1 MIIKNIIYATVIY
14 PTKDFEIFLN
24 DYLLSVFTQTTKN
37 FELLIILDEVELAVV
52 EKRVNK
58 LNKDK
63 IKVHIRKFLDKLNPI
78 ELRKKLVDISYE
90 LNADV
95 LIFSDFDENVAS
107 NRVEEV
113 IKNID
118 NFAFA
123 FNDFYVVDK
132 NLTKINIHSFFETR
146 NVAKEVKEWKDI
158 KSFNYIGFGS
168 LSINLKLFNYKDIDF
183 PKEIKALD
191 WFIATYVLLNKG
203 KGIKLSNTYANYRQH
218 GSSFVGFDFK
228 LDKAKLKQGLDTKL
242 THYKYFQKYNIDFK
256 FFYNE
261 IVDLQE
267 YINHIGEENYI
278 EIVNKKFDTTNLC
291 WWENIKTKKE
301 LV

>member
-132 NLTKINIHSFFETR
+132 NLKKINKILEILKLDSLINNNPDGINMNIGEKGVQLSGGQVQRIALARAIYLDRPIIIMDEPTSALDTDVEKYLFDNIHLVTKSTLIIVSHKLKTFQK
-146 NVAKEVKEWKDI
+146 ADI
-158 KSFNYIGFGS
+158 IYKFLEGGKFKKLKKSF
-168 LSINLKLFNYKDIDF
+168 
-183 PKEIKALD
+183 
-191 WFIATYVLLNKG
+191 
-203 KGIKLSNTYANYRQH
+203 
-218 GSSFVGFDFK
+218 
-228 LDKAKLKQGLDTKL
+228 
-242 THYKYFQKYNIDFK
+242 
-256 FFYNE
+256 
-261 IVDLQE
+261 
-267 YINHIGEENYI
+267 
-278 EIVNKKFDTTNLC
+278 KK
-291 WWENIKTKKE
+291 
-301 LV
+301 V

>member
-1 MIIKNIIYATVIY
+1 LIIKKIIYATVIY
-14 PTKDFEIFLN
+14 STKYFEIFIN
-24 DYLLSVFTQTTKN
+24 DYLLSVFTQTTKD

-52 EKRVNK
+52 EKRINK
-58 LNKDK
+58 LNKKK
-63 IKVHIRKFLDKLNPI
+63 IKVHIRKYLDKLNPI
-78 ELRKKLVDISYE
+78 ELRKNLINISYE

-118 NFAFA
+118 NYAFA

-146 NVAKEVKEWKDI
+146 NVPKEVKEWKDI

-168 LSINLKLFNYKDIDF
+168 LSINLKLFNYKDLTF

-191 WFIATYVLLNKG
+191 WFIATCVLLNKG
-203 KGIKLSNTYANYRQH
+203 KGIKLFNTYSNYRQH
-218 GSSFVGFDFK
+218 DSSFVGFDFK
-228 LDKAKLKQGLDTKL
+228 LDKAKLKQGLNTKL
-242 THYKYFQKYNIDFK
+242 THYKYFKKYSIDFK
-256 FFYNE
+256 IFYNE
-261 IVDLQE
+261 MVDLQE
-267 YINHIGEENYI
+267 YINYIGEEHYI
-278 EIVNKKFDTTNLC
+278 EIVNKRFDTSTFC